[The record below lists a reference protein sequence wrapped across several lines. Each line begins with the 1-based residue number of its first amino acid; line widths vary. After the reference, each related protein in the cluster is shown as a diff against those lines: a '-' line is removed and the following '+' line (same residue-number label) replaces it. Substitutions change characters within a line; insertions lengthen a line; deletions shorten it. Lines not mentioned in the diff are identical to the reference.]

1 MTLIT
6 TADIDLGTRFG
17 GSVDVPFEITHVEN
31 DLQMALGRIRGTAI
45 IDTEYTERIDAETH
59 WRYHFLVDGT
69 NQRVMLERLE
79 FPDGADFGAQT
90 DRERLDTEPVE
101 PGSVVEE
108 YERALAQ
115 LLRRTKETETG
126 GLTTTQGD
134 AILSAVFDKYG
145 AYPDQEIKNTD
156 IGPFESYTDIEEHF
170 TRDETRRLWRKLT
183 EIEQIGKA
191 SASNCILRSRAT
203 APEDLREYLDDEEWN
218 QFRSELDAD
227 S

>member
-6 TADIDLGTRFG
+6 TADINLGTRFG
-17 GSVDVPFEITHVEN
+17 GGIDVPFETTHVEN

-45 IDTEYTERIDAETH
+45 IDTEYTERIDEETH
-59 WRYHFLVDGT
+59 WQYHFLVDGT

-79 FPDGADFGAQT
+79 FPDGADFGAHT
-90 DRERLDTEPVE
+90 DRESLDTESVE

-115 LLRRTKETETG
+115 LLRRTKETESG

-134 AILSAVFDKYG
+134 AILSAVYDKYG
-145 AYPDQEIKNTD
+145 AYPDAEIKHTG
-156 IGPFESYTDIEEHF
+156 IVPFESYTEIEEHF
-170 TRDETRRLWRKLT
+170 TQDETRRLWRKLI
-183 EIEQIGKA
+183 EIEQVGTA
-191 SASNCILRSRAT
+191 GATNCILRSRAT
-203 APEDLREYLDDEEWN
+203 EPEDLREHLEDGSWETI
-218 QFRSELDAD
+218 RSEFDID